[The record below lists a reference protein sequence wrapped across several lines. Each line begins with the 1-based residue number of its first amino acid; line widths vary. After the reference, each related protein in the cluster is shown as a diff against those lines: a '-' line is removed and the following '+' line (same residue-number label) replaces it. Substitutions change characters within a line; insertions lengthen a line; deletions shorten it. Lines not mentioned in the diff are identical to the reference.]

1 MSSQKQKDSNRR
13 NGQKSL
19 GPKTEAGRRRSSQ
32 NALGHGLN
40 LPISADPHLSAQA
53 ERLAQLIAGPDAS
66 QDLLHE
72 ARVIAE
78 AQIELQRLRRLRLER
93 LAHPSLVKKPPTLK
107 SVRALIKLVE
117 SSVLDMWDQMEIV
130 DRSVEDLLPE
140 VEPALELHIGAVVE
154 SYHRLDRYE
163 RRALSKRKFAIRS
176 LIKLDRKP

>member
-1 MSSQKQKDSNRR
+1 LSSR
-13 NGQKSL
+13 
-19 GPKTEAGRRRSSQ
+19 
-32 NALGHGLN
+32 
-40 LPISADPHLSAQA
+40 A

-72 ARVIAE
+72 ARVLAE
-78 AQIELQRLRRLRLER
+78 AQIELQRVRRIRLER

-140 VEPALELHIGAVVE
+140 VEQPLELHIDSVIG
-154 SYHRLDRYE
+154 SFRRLDRYE
-163 RRALSKRKFAIRS
+163 RRALSKRKFAIRR
-176 LIKLDRKP
+176 LQQIDE